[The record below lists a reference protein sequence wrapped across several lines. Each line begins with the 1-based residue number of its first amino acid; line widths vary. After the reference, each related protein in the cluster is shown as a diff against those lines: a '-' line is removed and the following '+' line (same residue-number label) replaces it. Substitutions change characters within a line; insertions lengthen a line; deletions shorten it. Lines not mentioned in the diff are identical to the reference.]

1 MKKLFILSAFIAVPF
16 FVSAATY
23 LNKTSVPMTISTT
36 SACNDEEIIQFQD
49 SQYAQEIISDESTI
63 RYICSELEPC
73 MKNES
78 KQLLPH
84 QSIELKNE
92 QGQPVTIISTSLKEK
107 REFFPTNDAFNYD
120 ITISK
125 YPSRFSKITI
135 NSAR

>member
-23 LNKTSVPMTISTT
+23 VNKTSVPMTISTT
-36 SACNDEEIIQFQD
+36 SACNDEEIIQLQNSSVVEKID
-49 SQYAQEIISDESTI
+49 CESLI
-63 RYICSELEPC
+63 RYICSEFEPC
-73 MKNES
+73 MKVES
-78 KQLLPH
+78 KELLPH

-92 QGQPVTIISTSLKEK
+92 QGKSVTITSSLLQEK

-125 YPSRFSKITI
+125 YPSRYSKITI
-135 NSAR
+135 NSAQ

>member
-1 MKKLFILSAFIAVPF
+1 MKNLFILSAFIAMPF

-23 LNKTSVPMTISTT
+23 VNKTSIPMIISTT
-36 SACNDEEIIQFQD
+36 SACNNEEIIQSQD
-49 SQYAQEIISDESTI
+49 SES
-63 RYICSELEPC
+63 EPC
-73 MKNES
+73 IKVEF
-78 KQLLPH
+78 KELLPH

-92 QGQPVTIISTSLKEK
+92 QGQPVTIISKTLQEK

-125 YPSRFSKITI
+125 YPSRYSKITI